1 MNKSRQDKKKS
12 FRDFQEDFLIVLE
25 EGLRTAGRIT
35 KREFDRVAETARE
48 KLENKYGKEKVDEF
62 SERVKK
68 NWQEVVD
75 QFQNARTRFEGEE
88 SVRKG
93 KQVGVRLL
101 EDLASVIKRA
111 AENLEASLSD
121 KLTYH
126 AGQVMDKGVFL
137 CVSCRKI
144 QEVKRRRKLSACAE
158 CGGSEFRSA

>member
-48 KLENKYGKEKVDEF
+48 KLENKYGQEKVDEF

-75 QFQNARTRFEGEE
+75 KFQNARTRFEDEG

-126 AGQVMDKGVFL
+126 AGQVVDKGVFL

-158 CGGSEFRSA
+158 CGGSEFRSV

>member
-35 KREFDRVAETARE
+35 KREFDRVADTARE

-62 SERVKK
+62 SDRVKK
-68 NWQEVVD
+68 NWQEMVD
-75 QFQNARTRFEGEE
+75 RFQNARTRLEGEE
-88 SVRKG
+88 SIRKG
-93 KQVGVRLL
+93 KEVGVRLL
-101 EDLASVIKRA
+101 EDLASAIKRA

-126 AGQVMDKGVFL
+126 AGQVVDKGVYL
-137 CVSCRKI
+137 CVDCRKI
-144 QEVKRRRKLSACAE
+144 QEVKRRRKLSVCAE